1 MGFTKNYYQLV
12 AQGMSAVPNENIPA
26 DWTLKNVNGGT
37 SVLYGGIFST
47 NMSGGQV
54 YATSLGAGKDTR
66 VMLGTGTNAFAVDD
80 YTLQTDVSSSF
91 AKVLLDVTA
100 SAITEKQGRTLTWVG
115 KYVNN
120 SNADIAVSEIGF
132 TKNMFL
138 PSAGGYTDVLIYRE
152 VLAAPVTIHA
162 GEGITVTIT
171 FTFDG
176 FNVLASV
183 SAE

>member
-1 MGFTKNYYQLV
+1 MGFTKNYYKLV
-12 AQGMSAVPNENIPA
+12 AQGMSAVPNESIPA
-26 DWTLKNVNGGT
+26 DWTLRAVNGRT
-37 SVLYGGIFST
+37 SVLYLGIFYT
-47 NMSGGQV
+47 DMAGGQV
-54 YATSLGAGKDTR
+54 YAISLGAGYNPR
-66 VMLGTGTNAFAVDD
+66 VMLGTGTNAFSIDD

-91 AKVLLDVTA
+91 TKASLGVTA
-100 SAITEKQGRTLTWVG
+100 GTLTEKLGRTLTWVG

-120 SNADIAVSEIGF
+120 SNEDFAISEIGF

-138 PSAGGYTDVLIYRE
+138 QNAGGYTDVLIYRE
-152 VLAAPVTIHA
+152 VLATPVTVPA
-162 GEGITVTIT
+162 GQGITVTLT